1 MPRARVGSTP
11 SGVSSTA
18 SRLEA
23 GSVLTSS
30 TRLPRSASAT
40 ALAPATEVLPTPLL
54 PVNSRWRGGVTR
66 KGKVYRRL
74 SSCGHPGFLDRSDD
88 DSATRRHPRIGRR
101 RPAHRRRRRPR
112 GHGPCRAPTRR
123 SPEAPAGWRRSGAP
137 SWYGR
142 RRSLRS
148 ARDADRDCHL
158 GIERLRRRRRGR
170 QAAKG
175 LDQLGDQVGIER
187 FERPFAAVEDGHL
200 SIGPRRKVGEL
211 EGDVA
216 AADEQHPPRQLVELE
231 EPVARCDVLG
241 APDRSADRGP
251 SGARRPPPARAYW
264 IG

>member
-142 RRSLRS
+142 RRSLPH
-148 ARDADRDCHL
+148 ARDADRDCQNL

-170 QAAKG
+170 QAWPKG
-175 LDQLGDQVGIER
+175 STSL
-187 FERPFAAVEDGHL
+187 AT
-200 SIGPRRKVGEL
+200 
-211 EGDVA
+211 
-216 AADEQHPPRQLVELE
+216 
-231 EPVARCDVLG
+231 
-241 APDRSADRGP
+241 RSASNAL
-251 SGARRPPPARAYW
+251 SGRSPRSRTVTSASARAARSATRRRRSRRR
-264 IG
+264 